1 MIPQQKTNTNIKKI
15 RSKVKA
21 KNTIKRG
28 DNELYQ
34 KYKYGN
40 MSLTPTSVTT
50 TIVTKTTTTTEYP
63 PLYFAPPDLPED
75 YDSSTYP
82 LANVPTPYNLKN
94 FQFDLNGSPTYFKEI
109 EINQPDSNTIGNGL
123 KITKTNTVNSKL
135 ISNSSDPYINR
146 INRKRPAP
154 DIDTLIQNDIYF
166 EDEETKDSSSH
177 LHDVPSMRQPHK
189 RHASEQDV
197 NPHEEVF
204 NNNVNINS
212 NHNNTQASMTSN
224 LSDSE
229 CNRNLPSPSMSP
241 NLDSKI
247 EHSSHSHSNIQDDEN
262 KDDYLELVKSSSS
275 PFRDITDQNRE
286 IPLSNIP
293 YIIST
298 FDVLPST
305 MKSYIL
311 LHLLRRCRVPTL
323 QYISSLILTSLKY
336 DFFSL
341 LPIDISYR
349 IIEYLDFRSIAICS
363 QVSKSWYKLFNSPR
377 VDMAIWKYQLKNDFW
392 IDKKEIR
399 DAIILWN
406 KNKNKNKVPIF
417 INF

>member
-1 MIPQQKTNTNIKKI
+1 M
-15 RSKVKA
+15 
-21 KNTIKRG
+21 KNK
-28 DNELYQ
+28 
-34 KYKYGN
+34 
-40 MSLTPTSVTT
+40 
-50 TIVTKTTTTTEYP
+50 
-63 PLYFAPPDLPED
+63 
-75 YDSSTYP
+75 
-82 LANVPTPYNLKN
+82 
-94 FQFDLNGSPTYFKEI
+94 
-109 EINQPDSNTIGNGL
+109 NQPDSNTIGNGL

-406 KNKNKNKVPIF
+406 KNKNKNKNKVPISSLNDSIASTSTENINHVTSSMKEDSDNLSLSYGNYNFFSINVF
-417 INF
+417 IYYILYCLTYYYYCKQIYVSSYNKINKLR